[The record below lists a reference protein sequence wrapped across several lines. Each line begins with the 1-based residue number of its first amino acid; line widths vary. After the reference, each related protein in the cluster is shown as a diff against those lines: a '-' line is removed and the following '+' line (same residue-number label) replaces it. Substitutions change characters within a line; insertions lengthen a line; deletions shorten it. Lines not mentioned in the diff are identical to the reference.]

1 MNRPSVLGGFATV
14 LLALLLFPT
23 RGQCGIILVNTS
35 RSLQQHLC
43 NHKTQVQSNA
53 VLKLVS
59 SSLQLDTS
67 DLCLL
72 SDKVNISIIG
82 MKAQPAVITCSKS
95 GGLGFVNISTLN
107 IRNVKIQNCGAEILP
122 LNINITSGP
131 YLANTFHASLA
142 IVESSN
148 VLLSKVVVTGYYGYA
163 ILAMNVYGVSVM
175 SDITVTEATGLIT
188 NGIGSGLMVY
198 YHDSVGSTAS
208 LSIVNAQLVLNH
220 LFTNQPCLPE
230 LLYPLSHSTPIPAPY
245 ASALSVV
252 YNQVNHNISVTIA
265 KSNISYNAGCP
276 VVGMLV
282 LYFDSSSSVTT
293 MITNDTVIRSN
304 HIVVS
309 QCKCRGTGFAMVT
322 FFSPNYIQN
331 FKHHYDFSS
340 NWTPMSISDSQIS
353 HHTGADINTP
363 TQSFSANSGAVY
375 LTTSQIDGMMVH
387 VAFHNVSFN
396 NNNAFDAGTCL
407 YAETMA
413 TISGNTRS
421 LVVHLNDVTVNG
433 NTHNE
438 IYSQYSPGAILTF
451 VNNAAVYITSSE
463 QGKSVFTHNLGS
475 VIEMYNTDLYMSGN
489 VSFEHNKAE
498 KGAAMKLLDGSHLFM
513 HTNLSA
519 VFQDNNA
526 STYGGAIYGLNDR
539 LDNFCTFQ
547 VLSSNLTE
555 VINHSPL
562 LHFKNNTANL
572 VGKSVYASR
581 VYDCQ
586 QSYLIQL
593 TNISFLYSKI
603 FLFESQDTSTYSQ
616 SLSSTPA
623 RIVSCQDGKPLMDK
637 DNTELQ
643 NTLSSYPGKKFNI
656 SLAAL
661 DGGQNTVYTTVQ
673 LQFYR
678 SEDSNHKLLTAST
691 WKLSSGEEEQVLNG
705 TAPCTNVTLTIHTK
719 LDDKSCNDLSTGYC
733 IGTAYFAVPDSTP
746 TFRAKIKLNYCPSG
760 FQLTDDTGVCE
771 CSSLVNEM
779 NQNFKL
785 NLTCDIQKG
794 VVKVP
799 YSGTWIGCYNNS
811 NQSCEVGI
819 SSSCFPG
826 FCNYS
831 SMEWMSSSADI
842 CIETREGALCGSCAG
857 NNSVVFGSNLCYS
870 CSNWWLVTLA
880 FYALAGILFIA
891 LLFSLKLTISAGTIN
906 GVIFFANM
914 WNTGLLEILSYKDD
928 SVWVAVNRIF
938 ISLINLGLG
947 FPLCF
952 YDGMTE
958 LTKSWLQLVF
968 PVYLL
973 ALVVL
978 LVIVSRYS
986 MRVSRLV
993 YSSAV
998 PVLVTVVHLSFSRL
1012 LLSVIDAFSLG
1023 QIHTDNSGVK
1033 QVWLRDG
1040 SVAYFDLQHGAL
1052 MIVSL
1057 ILAAVFILPY
1067 LILLLGARW
1076 WIKIPTVSLY
1086 LKPILDAAHGPF
1098 KENRQYWFA
1107 LRLILLVQQ
1116 LIVYAGLRGNQE
1128 LLLYS
1133 VNAPILIVFTVLHVS
1148 AWPFKS
1154 KAVCVL
1160 DGAMMVVLCLVYACT
1175 DYSQAVHNSTTTVY
1189 IASSWVTLILVVT
1202 IGILIY
1208 HSVIAVLSC
1217 CSTRLPHGKK
1227 LRSLASLPGT
1237 LGSYHNDE
1245 DTPQLREPLLDSSYD
1260 ST

>member
-1 MNRPSVLGGFATV
+1 MSRWSPRGSPLLGLTTMLSTV
-14 LLALLLFPT
+14 LLVPLLLLPIT
-23 RGQCGIILVNTS
+23 GQCEAISINSS
-35 RSLQQHLC
+35 RSLQQNLC
-43 NHKTQVQSNA
+43 NHETQVQDNA

-59 SSLQLDTS
+59 SSYQLNDS

-72 SDKVNISIIG
+72 SDKQNISIIG
-82 MKAQPAVITCSKS
+82 MKEQPTVISCSKT
-95 GGLGFVNISTLN
+95 GGLGFVNISTLS
-107 IRNVKIQNCGAEILP
+107 ITNVKIQNCGAEILP
-122 LNINITSGP
+122 LNISVTGGP
-131 YLANTFHASLA
+131 YLANTSYTSLA
-142 IVESSN
+142 IVESNN
-148 VLLSKVVVTGYYGYA
+148 VSLSKVTVTKYYGYA
-163 ILAMNVYGVSVM
+163 ILAINVYGVSVM
-175 SDITVTEATGLIT
+175 SDITVTVIKEVSFS
-188 NGIGSGLMVY
+188 NIGSGLMVY
-198 YHDSVGSTAS
+198 YHNSVGSTAS
-208 LSIVNAQLVLNH
+208 LRIVNAQLLQNQ
-220 LFTNQPCLPE
+220 LFIDQPCLPE

-252 YNQVNHNISVTIA
+252 YNQVNQNVSVTIA
-265 KSNISYNAGCP
+265 KSSTSYNQGCP

-304 HIVVS
+304 HDIE
-309 QCKCRGTGFAMVT
+309 CKCRETGIAMVT
-322 FFSPNYIQN
+322 IFSLYYVQN
-331 FKHHYDFSS
+331 SLQCTDYSSSS
-340 NWTPMSISDSQIS
+340 NWTPLSVSDTKIS
-353 HHTGADINTP
+353 HHLGADDGSQQTL
-363 TQSFSANSGAVY
+363 TFTANSGVVY
-375 LTTSQIDGMMVH
+375 LATSQIDGMMVH
-387 VAFHNVSFN
+387 VAFHNVSLDR
-396 NNNAFDAGTCL
+396 NNAYDAGTCL

-413 TISGNTRS
+413 TISGNTQS
-421 LVVHLNDVTVNG
+421 LVVHLDNVFVSGNVHNTVF
-433 NTHNE
+433 
-438 IYSQYSPGAILTF
+438 SRYSPGAILTF

-475 VIEMYNTDLYMSGN
+475 VIETYNTDLYMSGN

-526 STYGGAIYGLNDR
+526 STYGGAIYGMNDR

-555 VINHSPL
+555 IINHSPL
-562 LHFKNNTANL
+562 LHFKNNTADFS
-572 VGKSVYASR
+572 GTSVYANLI
-581 VYDCQ
+581 YDCQ
-586 QSYLIQL
+586 QSTLVNMNNL
-593 TNISFLYSKI
+593 SFLYRNI
-603 FLFESQDTSTYSQ
+603 FLFEDRPNNDYSL
-616 SLSSTPA
+616 SLSSIPV
-623 RIVSCQDGKPLMDK
+623 RIVFCLAGEPQLDK
-637 DNTELQ
+637 TELGKS
-643 NTLSSYPGKKFNI
+643 LKSYPDKEFNI

-661 DGGQNTVYTTVQ
+661 DGAQNTVYTPVQ
-673 LQFYR
+673 LTFYHNH
-678 SEDSNHKLLTAST
+678 DSHLKLLQLP
-691 WKLSSGEEEQVLNG
+691 WKLSSDEEEQVLNG
-705 TAPCTNVTLTIHTK
+705 TAPCTDFTLTIHTK
-719 LDDKSCNDLSTGYC
+719 LDKSCNDLSKGYC
-733 IGTAYFAVPDSTP
+733 IGTAYFAVPDSAP
-746 TFRAKIKLNYCPSG
+746 TFHAKIQLYNCPSG

-799 YSGTWIGCYNNS
+799 YSGTWIGCYNDS

-831 SMEWMSSSADI
+831 SMEWMSSSANI

-880 FYALAGILFIA
+880 FYALTGILLIA

-928 SVWVAVNRIF
+928 SIWVAVNRIF

-952 YDGMTE
+952 YDRMTE

-1076 WIKIPTVSLY
+1076 WIRIPTVSLY
-1086 LKPILDAAHGPF
+1086 LKPILDATHGPF

-1175 DYSQAVHNSTTTVY
+1175 WYSEINHNSTTTVY

-1202 IGILIY
+1202 IGILVY

-1217 CSTRLPHGKK
+1217 CSTRLRKSSRFLGMFTRKPATKDYEPIINHAGKAIH
-1227 LRSLASLPGT
+1227 S
-1237 LGSYHNDE
+1237 
-1245 DTPQLREPLLDSSYD
+1245 
-1260 ST
+1260 